1 MSVVKER
8 GLDKS
13 AMDKS
18 AMDKNAISTSAVKQR
33 TSDRVISDMR
43 ENYDFSAGKRGA
55 VVKTTKE
62 RITIRLDPDV
72 IQWFKDSVEGGGN
85 YQSLMNEALR
95 AHVQRQGEP
104 LEDTLRRV
112 IREEI
117 HAGG

>member
-13 AMDKS
+13 AF
-18 AMDKNAISTSAVKQR
+18 NTSAVKQR
-33 TSDRVISDMR
+33 TSERVISDMR

-62 RITIRLDPDV
+62 LITIRLDPDV